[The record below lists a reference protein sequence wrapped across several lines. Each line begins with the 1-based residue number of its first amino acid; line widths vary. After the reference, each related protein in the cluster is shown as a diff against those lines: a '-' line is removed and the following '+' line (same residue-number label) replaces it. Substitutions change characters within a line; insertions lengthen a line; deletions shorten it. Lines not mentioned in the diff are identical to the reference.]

1 MLGQGATGGGS
12 VMKVSGWLRNGGR
25 SLLALGLLVVM
36 GVTAAGCS
44 GSSPSA
50 KPEPSATGGGGK
62 AVELRFLFPEYS
74 DKTRALMQ
82 EVVDDFNT
90 ANKGTIHVTLETSP
104 WDKLHDKL
112 AVTMGG
118 NQAPDVFGYATR
130 WVSEFAELG
139 QLEPLDGYLNDSFK
153 SQFITRLFDAAG
165 YKSKAA
171 GKQATY
177 GLPVAVSA
185 RMLFYRKD
193 LFEKAGVKAPTNWD
207 ELLTA
212 ATKTANPPGV
222 YGLGVPANG
231 IEVDTFFMY
240 FLWNNGGDIL
250 GADGKAVINSPQG
263 VEALTYLVKLVNDK
277 GSQPKPTGFTREQV
291 IEMFKAGQLSMY
303 PTGPWLNT
311 MIKRDNPNLAYAI
324 APFPSNQG
332 KPRATVGVTDSLG
345 MWAKSPNKQ
354 EAWKFIEFMYQ
365 DKYRQ
370 KFDETEAMLPEKKSV
385 AASAAF
391 STPEQKPFIDALN
404 DAKFVPHHPKF
415 ENIQQLITVAV
426 QKALTGEATPK
437 EALDEAAQKINGL

>member
-1 MLGQGATGGGS
+1 MKMNGWFGLG
-12 VMKVSGWLRNGGR
+12 RR
-25 SLLALGLLVVM
+25 SLLALGLLVVT
-36 GVTAAGCS
+36 VISAAGCS
-44 GSSPSA
+44 KSTPSA
-50 KPEPSATGGGGK
+50 KPEPGATDGGK
-62 AVELRFLFPEYS
+62 AVELRVLFPEYS
-74 DKTRALMQ
+74 DKTKGLMQ
-82 EVVDDFNT
+82 EVVDDFNN
-90 ANKGTIHVTLETSP
+90 ANKGKIHVTLETSP

-118 NQAPDVFGYATR
+118 NQAADVFGYATR
-130 WVSEFAELG
+130 WVSEFSELG

-153 SQFITRLFDAAG
+153 SQFISRLFDAAA
-165 YKSKAA
+165 YTPKAT
-171 GKQATY
+171 GKKATY

-193 LFEKAGVKAPTNWD
+193 LFDKAGVKAPTNWE
-207 ELLTA
+207 ELLDVA
-212 ATKTANPPGV
+212 KKTASPPTV

-250 GADGKAVINSPQG
+250 GADGKAVINKPEG
-263 VEALTYLVKLVNDK
+263 VEALNFLVKLVNEK
-277 GSQPKPTGFTREQV
+277 GSQSKPTGFTREQI

-311 MIKRDNPNLAYAI
+311 MIKRDNPNLSYAI
-324 APFPSNQG
+324 APFPANQG

-345 MWAKSPNKQ
+345 MWAKGTHKQ

-391 STPEQKPFIDALN
+391 STPDQKPFVDALN

-415 ENIQQLITVAV
+415 ENIQQIITVAV
-426 QKALTGEATPK
+426 QKALTGEATPQQ
-437 EALDEAAQKINGL
+437 ALDEAAQKIDAL